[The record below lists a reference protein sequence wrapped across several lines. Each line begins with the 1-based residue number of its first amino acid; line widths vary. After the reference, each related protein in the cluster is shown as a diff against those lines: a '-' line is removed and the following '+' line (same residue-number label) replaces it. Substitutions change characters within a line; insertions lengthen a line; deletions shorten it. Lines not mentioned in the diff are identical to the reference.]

1 LERIINIT
9 KSGHQGSSAAAINSF
24 FTRLEQQDLEVNHF
38 IVLKDG
44 RMAAEWYRAPY
55 RKDCPQLL
63 YSLSKSFTSIAAGIA
78 WDQGYLE
85 LHDPVISFFPDELP
99 DRVSPNLSKMT
110 VHHLL
115 SMSTGHLDNIYP
127 AIAREE
133 NWVRAFLAQEVE
145 LEPGERYCYTTHA
158 TYMLAA
164 IIEKVT
170 GQSLVDFLMP
180 RLFEPLGISRPTWET
195 CPMGIAAGGMGLS
208 LTTADVAK
216 FGQML
221 LKRGMYEGKRIVS
234 ERYIELATSE
244 QSDNRPG
251 VDRIDWAQGYGYQFH
266 LCRRGCYRGDGSFG
280 QMCFVAPHANIVIAV
295 NASFKSMA
303 RLQVLLDMIYEEL
316 LDGKEIQQS
325 EDAEADPRLPQTIA
339 SVSSKEPEIRPIPAG
354 VPDLHLRTYGL
365 SDNDNP
371 QGLNRIGFR
380 LRDSKLSLL
389 LGYGREEDSE
399 QLLEFDFT
407 QPVQTRHRF
416 HKDLSMPL
424 QEVVTYAAW
433 LDKRT
438 LRLILYY
445 IETPYVVTYT
455 MTFQGESINV
465 HFQINVSFHLSDYR
479 ASGRLMDQKL

>member
-1 LERIINIT
+1 MERIISIP
-9 KSGHQGSSAAAINSF
+9 KGGHQGLSAAAINSF
-24 FTRLEQQDLEVNHF
+24 FTRLEQQALEVNHF
-38 IVLKDG
+38 ILLEDG
-44 RMAAEWYRAPY
+44 RTAAEFYRPPY

-63 YSLSKSFTSIAAGIA
+63 YSLSKSFTSIATGIA

-99 DRVSPNLSKMT
+99 ERVSPNLVKMT

-127 AIAREE
+127 AIAGEE

-145 LEPGERYCYTTHA
+145 VEPGERYCYTTHA

-170 GQSLVDFLMP
+170 GQGLVDFLMP
-180 RLFEPLGISRPTWET
+180 RLFEPLGIPRPAWET

-208 LTTADVAK
+208 LTTENVAR

-221 LKRGMYEGKRIVS
+221 LNRGIFDGKRIVS
-234 ERYIELATSE
+234 ERYIELAASE

-251 VDRIDWAQGYGYQFH
+251 VDRVDWAQGYGYQFH

-303 RLQVLLDMIYEEL
+303 RLQVLLDLIYEEL
-316 LDGKEIQQS
+316 LDYKEIQQPG
-325 EDAEADPRLPQTIA
+325 DADGPRLPLITA
-339 SVSSKEPEIRPIPAG
+339 PVSSKEPEIRPIPAG
-354 VPDLHLRTYGL
+354 VPDLHLRSYLL
-365 SDNDNP
+365 SDTDNP
-371 QGLNRIGFR
+371 QGLNRIAFC
-380 LRDSKLSLL
+380 LQDSSKLALL
-389 LGYGREEDSE
+389 LGYGREEDCE

-407 QPVQTRHRF
+407 QPVQTRQRF

-424 QEVVTYAAW
+424 QEVVAYAAW

-438 LRLILYY
+438 LRLTLYY

-455 MTFQGESINV
+455 MMFEGESIEL
-465 HFQINVSFHLSDYR
+465 HFHINVSFHLSDFR
-479 ASGRLMDQKL
+479 ASGRLMDP